1 MSSLKLT
8 GITAAPVTPMDE
20 SGNVNYSQI
29 EVLARLYEK
38 NGLTGVFI
46 SGSTGEGTSLT
57 HSEKKEILK
66 VWAEVKG
73 NLKTI
78 YCVGGTSI
86 REMQDLVEMSQR
98 FGLDGYSILPP
109 YYFKPGT
116 IEDMIEISGQIAAV
130 APELP
135 FYYYHIPG
143 LTGCYFSMREYLEQA
158 SEKLPSLVGI
168 KYSHSDL
175 YDFQRARMYQNG
187 KYNMLWGTDEVLFS
201 ALVAGA
207 DGAVGSTYNYA
218 APLYHRIIAAFE
230 AGNFEEALK
239 WQDKAVEMVS
249 LLLKYGGTGATKE
262 FMKMIGVDCGG
273 YRLPLR
279 SPSGEGIRELEREL
293 EGIGFFEFCS
303 KK

>member
-1 MSSLKLT
+1 MSSFQLT
-8 GITAAPVTPMDE
+8 GLTAAPVTPMDE
-20 SGNVNYSQI
+20 NGDVNYAQI

-46 SGSTGEGTSLT
+46 SGTTGEGPSLT

-66 VWAEVKG
+66 VWAEAKG
-73 NLKTI
+73 NLKAI

-86 REMQDLVEMSQR
+86 REMQELVEMTQG
-98 FGLDGYSILPP
+98 FELDGYAILPP
-109 YYFKPGT
+109 YYYKPGT
-116 IEDMIEISGQIAAV
+116 VANMVEISAQISAV

-143 LTGCYFSMREYLEQA
+143 LTGCHFSMRDYLEQA

-168 KYSHSDL
+168 KYSHSDP
-175 YDFQRARMYQNG
+175 YDFQRAKMYKDG
-187 KYNMLWGTDEVLFS
+187 KYNMLWGSDEVLLS

-218 APLYHRIIAAFE
+218 APLYHRVITAFE
-230 AGNFEEALK
+230 AGDLQEARK
-239 WQDKAVEMVS
+239 WQAKAVEMVS
-249 LLLKYGGTGATKE
+249 LLIKYGGTGATKA
-262 FMKMIGVDCGG
+262 FMKVIGVDCGG

-279 SPSGEGIRELEREL
+279 SPYSEEIRELEREL
-293 EGIGFFEFCS
+293 NAIGFFEFCS
-303 KK
+303 KR